1 MYKFQSFQTYIMV
14 ILSFEKSQALNID
27 SSDSTETGL

>member
-14 ILSFEKSQALNID
+14 LLSFEKSQGFNID